1 LPEPGETVPERTS
14 GPIGGAVVAPEEDT
28 MAPAESRAT
37 RFYRALLR
45 LLPFDFRSDFGPEME
60 TVFTEQHKEAERR
73 EGATGVL
80 RLWWETIVGI
90 FRTAPAEHLA
100 MFRQDSGFALRMMR
114 KSPGFTLAAILTL
127 GLGIGANSAIFSVVN
142 AVLLKPLPYEHG
154 DRLLVLQHR
163 MGAVNQSFSAADTN
177 DYRAQSRSLDGLVE
191 YHNMNFILLGRS
203 EPERVE
209 TGVVSWNYFEV
220 FGVRPLF
227 GRPFRPEDE
236 QPGAPAVLM
245 LSYEYWIKS
254 FGGDPT
260 VVGKTFTMND
270 KVHTVIGV
278 LPPVPQYPDEN
289 DVYMP
294 TTACPFRSNP
304 RTIANRQGRM
314 VQVFGRMKP
323 GMSVSQAQA
332 DLSGVAANLQKA
344 YPKDYPPDNNYSV
357 KAVALE
363 EALTHNARPTM
374 LVLVAAA
381 GFVLLIACANVAN
394 LNLSR
399 MVRRERELAVRAAL
413 GAGRV
418 RMFRQLLTESFLLA
432 VIGGGLGLIF
442 SWGALSLL
450 INFAVRFTPRA
461 REIHMDAA
469 VLGFTFLVAVLTSLL
484 SGTAP
489 ALAARDTVVGTL
501 KEGGAQSTI
510 GRGKHRMRS
519 LLIVA
524 QVAVSFLLL
533 IGAGLML
540 RSFVKL
546 QHVDPGFQPEDV
558 LTMDIA
564 LDFVKYNTGDKQ
576 RAFFESLLEKVQ
588 MQSGVKSAAAS
599 MMIPFTNSM
608 TMTGDFQIEGQAPV
622 PGQAL
627 PTADFR
633 IVSPSYF
640 EALHIP
646 ILSGR
651 GFLQTDRPGNPDVA
665 AVNRSAARHL
675 WGTQNPVGTRF
686 STDGGKTWN
695 LVVGVVGDIKQYGL
709 DKDVVDEIYA
719 PMAQNPMSQSSLVIK
734 TAVEPMS
741 IASSVIELLH
751 AVDPNQPAAR
761 VRSLEQVRA
770 ESVAAPRLTTNL
782 LGLFAL
788 LALAIAATGIG
799 GVMALAVGQRRHEI
813 GVRMAIGARPVEIL
827 RMILGQGL
835 ALALV
840 GVVLGF
846 LGALW
851 LTRLLQQ
858 LLFEVEPTDPLTYA
872 GVAIVLALSALVA
885 CYIPARRAARV
896 DPMIALRAE

>member
-1 LPEPGETVPERTS
+1 
-14 GPIGGAVVAPEEDT
+14 VVVTPQEDT
-28 MAPAESRAT
+28 MAAADSRAL

-45 LLPFDFRSDFGPEME
+45 VLPFDFRGDFGPEME
-60 TVFTEQHKEAERR
+60 TVFQKQHQEARR
-73 EGATGVL
+73 RGGVAGVL
-80 RLWWETIVGI
+80 HLWWATIVGI
-90 FRTAPAEHLA
+90 FKTAPGEHVA
-100 MFRQDSGFALRMMR
+100 MFAQDASFALRIMR
-114 KSPGFTLAAILTL
+114 KNPGFTLAAVLTL

-142 AVLLKPLPYEHG
+142 GVLLKPLPYDHG
-154 DRLLVLQHR
+154 HRLVVLQHKMATMDQR
-163 MGAVNQSFSAADTN
+163 FSAADTN
-177 DYRAQSRSLDGLVE
+177 DYRGQSRSLDGLVE

-209 TGVVSWNYFEV
+209 TGVVSWNYFDI
-220 FGVRPLF
+220 FGVKPLF
-227 GRPFRPEDE
+227 GRTFRPEDE

-260 VVGKTFTMND
+260 VVNKTFTMND

-294 TTACPFRSNP
+294 TTACPFRS
-304 RTIANRQGRM
+304 RAATIANRQARM

-323 GMSVSQAQA
+323 GMSVRQAQA

-344 YPKDYPPDNNYSV
+344 YPKDYPQGNDYSV
-357 KAVALE
+357 KTTALA

-374 LVLVAAA
+374 LVLLAAA

-432 VIGGGLGLIF
+432 VIGGGLGLLF
-442 SWGALSLL
+442 SWGALNLL
-450 INFAVRFTPRA
+450 VSFATRFTPRA
-461 REIHMDAA
+461 REIHMDST
-469 VLGFTFLVAVLTSLL
+469 VLLFTLAVAVLTSVL

-489 ALAARDTVVGTL
+489 ALAARDTVVDGL
-501 KEGGAQSTI
+501 KEGGVQSTTGV
-510 GRGKHRMRS
+510 GRRRLRS
-519 LLIVA
+519 LLIVT
-524 QVAVSFLLL
+524 QVAISFLLL

-546 QHVDPGFQPEDV
+546 QHVDPGFQPENV

-564 LDFVKYNTGDKQ
+564 LDFVKYNSNDKQ
-576 RAFFESLLEKVQ
+576 RAFFETLLEKVQ
-588 MQSGVKSAAAS
+588 VQSGVKSAAAS
-599 MMIPFTNSM
+599 MMIPFTADM
-608 TMTGDFQIEGQAPV
+608 TMTSDFQIQGQAAA

-627 PTADFR
+627 PKADFR

-646 ILSGR
+646 ILNGR
-651 GFLQTDRPGNPDVA
+651 AFLQTDRPETPMVA
-665 AVNRSAARHL
+665 VVNRSAARHL
-675 WGTQNPVGTRF
+675 WGLPDPIETRF
-686 STDGGKTWN
+686 STDAGRTWTQ
-695 LVVGVVGDIKQYGL
+695 VVGVVGDIKQYGL
-709 DKDVVDEIYA
+709 DKDVADEIYV
-719 PMAQNPMSQSSLVIK
+719 PMAQYPMGQASLVIK
-734 TAVEPMS
+734 TTVEPMS
-741 IASSVIELLH
+741 IARGVIELLH
-751 AVDPNQPAAR
+751 GVDPNQPAAR

-782 LGLFAL
+782 LGIFAL
-788 LALAIAATGIG
+788 LALTIAANGIG

-813 GVRMAIGARPVEIL
+813 GVRMAIGARPGEIL
-827 RMILGQGL
+827 RMILGQGMG
-835 ALALV
+835 LALV
-840 GVVLGF
+840 GIVLGV
-846 LGALW
+846 LGAFA
-851 LTRLLQQ
+851 LTRLFQT
-858 LLFEVEPTDPLTYA
+858 LLFEVGPTDPLTFL
-872 GVAIVLALSALVA
+872 GVAVVLSAATLVA
-885 CYIPARRAARV
+885 CYVPARRAARV
-896 DPMIALRAE
+896 DPIIALRTE

>member
-1 LPEPGETVPERTS
+1 MQGSGENEWTK
-14 GPIGGAVVAPEEDT
+14 IGAVVAPQENIMGADD
-28 MAPAESRAT
+28 SKAT

-45 LLPFDFRSDFGPEME
+45 LLPFDFRSDFGPDME
-60 TVFTEQHKEAERR
+60 TVFHEQHQAAGRR
-73 EGATGVL
+73 EGTTGVL

-90 FRTAPAEHLA
+90 FRTAPGEHLA
-100 MFRQDSGFALRMMR
+100 MFRQDAGFALRMMR
-114 KSPGFTLAAILTL
+114 KSPGYTLAAILTL

-154 DRLLVLQHR
+154 ERLVVLQHR
-163 MGAVNQSFSAADTN
+163 MGMLDQPFSALDIS
-177 DYRAQSRSLDGLVE
+177 DYRGQNRSLDGLVE

-209 TGVVSWNYFEV
+209 TGVVSWNYFDV
-220 FGVRPLF
+220 FGVKPLF
-227 GRPFRPEDE
+227 GRSFRPEDE
-236 QPGAPAVLM
+236 QAGAPAVLM

-260 VVGKTFTMND
+260 VVNKTFKMND

-294 TTACPFRSNP
+294 TTACPFRSAP
-304 RTIANRQGRM
+304 RFIANRTSRM
-314 VQVFGRMKP
+314 MQAFGRMKP
-323 GMSVSQAQA
+323 GIGVRQAQA
-332 DLSGVAANLQKA
+332 DLSSIAVNLQKA
-344 YPKDYPPDNNYSV
+344 YPKDYPPANGYAMKTV
-357 KAVALE
+357 GLE

-374 LVLVAAA
+374 LVLLAAA

-399 MVRRERELAVRAAL
+399 MVRRERELAVRAAM
-413 GAGRV
+413 GAGRA

-432 VIGGGLGLIF
+432 VIGGGLGLVF

-450 INFAVRFTPRA
+450 VSFAARFTPRA
-461 REIHMDAA
+461 REIQMDGW
-469 VLGFTFLVAVLTSLL
+469 VLGFTFLVAVVTSVL
-484 SGTAP
+484 SGTVP
-489 ALAARDTVVGTL
+489 ALAARESLVGNL

-540 RSFVKL
+540 RSFMKL
-546 QHVDPGFQPEDV
+546 QHVDPGFQPENV
-558 LTMDIA
+558 LTMNIS
-564 LDFVKYNTGDKQ
+564 LDFVKYNTNDKQ
-576 RAFFESLLEKVQ
+576 RAFFETLLERIQ
-588 MQSGVKSAAAS
+588 SQSGVKSAAAS
-599 MMIPFTNSM
+599 MMIPFTTGM
-608 TMTGDFQIEGQAPV
+608 TMTGDFRMEGETPAPGQAP
-622 PGQAL
+622 PS
-627 PTADFR
+627 ADFR
-633 IVSPSYF
+633 IVSPTYF

-646 ILSGR
+646 VLRGR

-665 AVNRSAARHL
+665 VVNRSAAQHL
-675 WGTQNPVGTRF
+675 WGSRDPLGTRF
-686 STDGGKTWN
+686 SGDGGKSWTQ
-695 LVVGVVGDIKQYGL
+695 VVGVIGDIKHYGL
-709 DKDVVDEIYA
+709 DKDVADEIYV
-719 PMAQNPMSQSSLVIK
+719 PMAQNPMGQASLVIK
-734 TAVEPMS
+734 TAAEPMS
-741 IASSVIELLH
+741 IASTVIELLH
-751 AVDPNQPAAR
+751 GIDPNQPAAR

-782 LGLFAL
+782 LGLFAM

-813 GVRMAIGARPVEIL
+813 GVRMAIGARPAEIL

-835 ALALV
+835 VLALV
-840 GVVLGF
+840 GVALG
-846 LGALW
+846 LVGALW
-851 LTRLLQQ
+851 LTRVLGQ
-858 LLFEVEPTDPLTYA
+858 LLFEVTPTDPVTYV
-872 GVAIVLALSALVA
+872 GVAAVLGLAALIA

-896 DPMIALRAE
+896 DPIVALRAE

>member
-1 LPEPGETVPERTS
+1 
-14 GPIGGAVVAPEEDT
+14 
-28 MAPAESRAT
+28 MAATDSRAL

-45 LLPFDFRSDFGPEME
+45 VLPFDFRGDFGPEME
-60 TVFTEQHKEAERR
+60 TVFHEQHQEAGRR
-73 EGATGVL
+73 GGVAGVL

-90 FRTAPAEHLA
+90 FKTAPGEHVA
-100 MFRQDSGFALRMMR
+100 MFAQDASFALRMMR
-114 KSPGFTLAAILTL
+114 KNPGFTLAAVLTL

-142 AVLLKPLPYEHG
+142 SVLLKPLPYDHG
-154 DRLLVLQHR
+154 DRLVVLQHR
-163 MGAVNQSFSAADTN
+163 MATMNQRFSAADTN
-177 DYRAQSRSLDGLVE
+177 DYRGQSRSLDGLVE

-209 TGVVSWNYFEV
+209 TGVVSWNYFDI
-220 FGVRPLF
+220 FGVKPLF
-227 GRPFRPEDE
+227 GRTFRPEDE
-236 QPGAPAVLM
+236 QHGAPAVLM

-260 VVGKTFTMND
+260 VVNKAFTMND

-294 TTACPFRSNP
+294 TTACPFRSRPAN
-304 RTIANRQGRM
+304 IANRQARM

-323 GMSVSQAQA
+323 GMSVRQAQA
-332 DLSGVAANLQKA
+332 DLSGVASNLQKT
-344 YPKDYPPDNNYSV
+344 YPKDYPQGNDYSV
-357 KAVALE
+357 KTTALE

-374 LVLVAAA
+374 LVLLAAA

-432 VIGGGLGLIF
+432 LIGGGLGLLF

-450 INFAVRFTPRA
+450 VSFAARFTPRA
-461 REIHMDAA
+461 REIHMDST
-469 VLGFTFLVAVLTSLL
+469 VLLFTLAVAVLTSVL

-489 ALAARDTVVGTL
+489 ALAVRDTVVDGL
-501 KEGGAQSTI
+501 KEGGVQSTTGV
-510 GRGKHRMRS
+510 GRRRLRS
-519 LLIVA
+519 LLIIT

-546 QHVDPGFQPEDV
+546 QHVDPGFQPENV

-564 LDFVKYNTGDKQ
+564 LDFVKYNTDDKQ
-576 RAFFESLLEKVQ
+576 RAFFETLLDKVQ
-588 MQSGVKSAAAS
+588 AQSGVKSAAAS
-599 MMIPFTNSM
+599 MMIPFTADM
-608 TMTGDFQIEGQAPV
+608 TMTSDFQIQGQASA

-627 PTADFR
+627 PKADFR

-646 ILSGR
+646 ILNGR
-651 GFLQTDRPGNPDVA
+651 AFLQTDRPETPIVA
-665 AVNRSAARHL
+665 VVNRSAARHL
-675 WGTQNPVGTRF
+675 WGSQDPIGTRF
-686 STDGGKTWN
+686 STDAGRTWTQ
-695 LVVGVVGDIKQYGL
+695 VVGVVGDIKQYGL
-709 DKDVVDEIYA
+709 DKDVADEIYL
-719 PMAQNPMSQSSLVIK
+719 PMAQYPMGQASLVIK

-741 IASSVIELLH
+741 IARGVIELLH
-751 AVDPNQPAAR
+751 GVDPNQPAAR

-782 LGLFAL
+782 LGIFAL
-788 LALAIAATGIG
+788 LALTIAATGIG

-813 GVRMAIGARPVEIL
+813 GVRMAIGARPGEIL
-827 RMILGQGL
+827 RMILGQGMG
-835 ALALV
+835 LALV
-840 GVVLGF
+840 GIVLGL
-846 LGALW
+846 LGAFA
-851 LTRLLQQ
+851 LTRLLQT
-858 LLFEVEPTDPLTYA
+858 LLFEVGPTDPLTFV
-872 GVAIVLALSALVA
+872 GVAAVLGVATLVA
-885 CYIPARRAARV
+885 CYVPARRAARV
-896 DPMIALRAE
+896 DPIIALRVE

>member
-1 LPEPGETVPERTS
+1 
-14 GPIGGAVVAPEEDT
+14 
-28 MAPAESRAT
+28 MAATDPRAT

-45 LLPFDFRSDFGPEME
+45 LLPSDFRGDFGPEME
-60 TVFTEQHKEAERR
+60 TVFHEQHKEAGRR
-73 EGATGVL
+73 GGVARVL
-80 RLWWETIVGI
+80 RLWGETIVGI
-90 FRTAPAEHLA
+90 FKTAPGEHAA
-100 MFRQDSGFALRMMR
+100 MFSQDAGFALRMMR
-114 KSPGFTLAAILTL
+114 KNPGFTLAAVLTL

-142 AVLLKPLPYEHG
+142 AVLIKPLPYEHG
-154 DRLLVLQHR
+154 DRLVVLRQR
-163 MGAVNQSFSAADTN
+163 MGMMNQSFSVADTN
-177 DYRAQSRSLDGLVE
+177 DYRAQSRSIDGLVE

-209 TGVVSWNYFEV
+209 TGVVSWNYFDV
-220 FGVRPLF
+220 FGVKPLF
-227 GRPFRPEDE
+227 GRAFRPEDE
-236 QPGAPAVLM
+236 QPGAQAVLM

-260 VVGKTFTMND
+260 VVSKTFRMND
-270 KVHTVIGV
+270 KIHTVIGV

-294 TTACPFRSNP
+294 TTACPFRSRP
-304 RTIANRQGRM
+304 ATIANRQARM

-323 GMSVSQAQA
+323 GMSVSQVQA
-332 DLSGVAANLQKA
+332 DLTGVASNLQKA
-344 YPKDYPPDNNYSV
+344 YPKDYPEANDYSV
-357 KAVALE
+357 KTVSLAE
-363 EALTHNARPTM
+363 ELTQNARPTM
-374 LVLVAAA
+374 LVLLAAA

-399 MVRRERELAVRAAL
+399 LVRRERELAVRAAL

-450 INFAVRFTPRA
+450 VSFAARFTPRA

-469 VLGFTFLVAVLTSLL
+469 VLAFTFLMAVLTSLL

-489 ALAARDTVVGTL
+489 ALAARETVVGTL
-501 KEGGAQSTI
+501 KEGGAQSTM
-510 GRGKHRMRS
+510 GRGKHRVRS
-519 LLIVA
+519 LLIMA

-540 RSFVKL
+540 RSFMKL
-546 QHVDPGFQPEDV
+546 QHVDPGFQPQNV
-558 LTMDIA
+558 LTMRLG

-576 RAFFESLLEKVQ
+576 RAFFETLLEKIQ
-588 MQSGVKSAAAS
+588 MQSGVKSAAVS
-599 MMIPFTNSM
+599 MMIPFTDDM
-608 TMTGDFQIEGQAPV
+608 KMAGDFQIQGQAPA
-622 PGQAL
+622 PGQAV

-646 ILSGR
+646 IFKGR

-665 AVNRSAARHL
+665 IVNRSAARHL
-675 WGTQNPVGTRF
+675 WGSQDPVGTRF
-686 STDGGKTWN
+686 STDGGKNWTQ
-695 LVVGVVGDIKQYGL
+695 VVGVVGDIKQYGL
-709 DKDVVDEIYA
+709 DKDVADEIYV
-719 PMAQNPMSQSSLVIK
+719 PMAQNPMMESSLLIK

-741 IASSVIELLH
+741 VARGVIELLH

-813 GVRMAIGARPVEIL
+813 GVRIAIGARPREIL
-827 RMILGQGL
+827 RMILGQGM

-840 GVVLGF
+840 GIVLGL
-846 LGALW
+846 LGALA
-851 LTRLLQQ
+851 LTRLLQR
-858 LLFEVEPTDPLTYA
+858 LLFEVGPTDPLTFV
-872 GVAIVLALSALVA
+872 GVAVVLTTATLVA
-885 CYIPARRAARV
+885 CYVPARRAARV
-896 DPMIALRAE
+896 DPIVALRVE

>member
-1 LPEPGETVPERTS
+1 
-14 GPIGGAVVAPEEDT
+14 VVAPQEDI
-28 MAPAESRAT
+28 MDAIDSRAT

-45 LLPFDFRSDFGPEME
+45 LLPFDFRGDFGPEME
-60 TVFTEQHKEAERR
+60 TVFHEQRKEAARR
-73 EGATGVL
+73 GGAAGVV
-80 RLWWETIVGI
+80 RLWWETILGI
-90 FRTAPAEHLA
+90 FKTAPSEHAA
-100 MFRQDSGFALRMMR
+100 MFAQDAGFALRMMR
-114 KSPGFTLAAILTL
+114 KNPGSTLAAILTL

-154 DRLLVLQHR
+154 DRLVVLQQR
-163 MGAVNQSFSAADTN
+163 MGTMNQPFSAADTN
-177 DYRAQSRSLDGLVE
+177 DYRGQSRSLDGLVE

-209 TGVVSWNYFEV
+209 TGVVSWNYFDV
-220 FGVRPLF
+220 FGVKPLF
-227 GRPFRPEDE
+227 GRAFRPEDE

-260 VVGKTFTMND
+260 VVNKTFTMND
-270 KVHTVIGV
+270 KIHTVIGV

-294 TTACPFRSNP
+294 TTACPFRSRP
-304 RTIANRQGRM
+304 ATIANRQARM

-323 GMSVSQAQA
+323 GMAVGQAQA

-344 YPKDYPPDNNYSV
+344 YPKDYPEANNYSV
-357 KAVALE
+357 KTTALE

-374 LVLVAAA
+374 LVLLAAA

-418 RMFRQLLTESFLLA
+418 RIFRQLLTESFLLA

-442 SWGALSLL
+442 SWGALNLL
-450 INFAVRFTPRA
+450 VSFAARFTPRA
-461 REIHMDAA
+461 REIQMDGW

-489 ALAARDTVVGTL
+489 ALAARETVVGTL
-501 KEGGAQSTI
+501 KEGGAQSTM
-510 GRGKHRMRS
+510 GRERHRLRS

-540 RSFVKL
+540 RSFMKL
-546 QHVDPGFQPEDV
+546 QHVDPGFQPENV
-558 LTMDIA
+558 LTMEVA
-564 LDFVKYNTGDKQ
+564 LDFVKYDTGDKQ
-576 RAFFESLLEKVQ
+576 RAFFEDLLEKVQ
-588 MQSGVKSAAAS
+588 MQSGVKLAAAS
-599 MMIPFTNSM
+599 MMIPFTSDM
-608 TMTGDFQIEGQAPV
+608 TMTGDFQIEGQAPS

-627 PTADFR
+627 PKADFR
-633 IVSPSYF
+633 IVSPTYF

-665 AVNRSAARHL
+665 IVNRSAAHHL
-675 WGTQNPVGTRF
+675 WGSQNPAGTRF
-686 STDGGKTWN
+686 SADGGKTWTQ
-695 LVVGVVGDIKQYGL
+695 VVGVVGDIKQYGL
-709 DKDVVDEIYA
+709 DKDVADEIYV
-719 PMAQNPMSQSSLVIK
+719 PMAQNPMGQASLVIK

-741 IASSVIELLH
+741 IARGVIELLH
-751 AVDPNQPAAR
+751 GVDPNQPAAR
-761 VRSLEQVRA
+761 MKSLEQVRA

-799 GVMALAVGQRRHEI
+799 GVMALAVGQRRHEF
-813 GVRMAIGARPVEIL
+813 GVRMAIGARPAEIL
-827 RMILGQGL
+827 RMILGQGM
-835 ALALV
+835 ALAIV
-840 GVVLGF
+840 GIVLGL
-846 LGALW
+846 LGAFA
-851 LTRLLQQ
+851 LTRLLQT
-858 LLFEVEPTDPLTYA
+858 LLFEVGPTDPLTFI
-872 GVAIVLALSALVA
+872 GVAMVLSAVALVA
-885 CYIPARRAARV
+885 CYVPARRAARV
-896 DPMIALRAE
+896 DPILALRVE